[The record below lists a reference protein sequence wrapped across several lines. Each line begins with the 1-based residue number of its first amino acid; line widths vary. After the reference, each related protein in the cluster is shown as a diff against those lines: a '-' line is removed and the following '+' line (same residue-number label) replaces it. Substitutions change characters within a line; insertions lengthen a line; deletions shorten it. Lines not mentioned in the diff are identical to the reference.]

1 MNRNQKIIL
10 IIIIVIVGILF
21 LLFFV
26 GGRKKTVKVPA
37 STAAPTVSLPSNFV
51 PKSKPL
57 NEVEIKEMKVETQ
70 ILAVARTFAERY
82 GSFSNQG
89 GFNNLLDLEPIVTTS
104 LWNDLQ
110 AFHGAQQN
118 EIGKEYYGVST
129 RTLNTKLGKFDS
141 DSYAEVSVQTQRD
154 EARGTTANPR
164 VYYQELKLQLVK
176 LNNNWLVDTAKWQ

>member
-1 MNRNQKIIL
+1 MNRNQKTML

-26 GGRKKTVKVPA
+26 GGRKKAAKTPA
-37 STAAPTVSLPSNFV
+37 VTATPTVSLPANFV

-57 NEVEIKEMKVETQ
+57 NDTEIKEMKVETQ
-70 ILAVARTFAERY
+70 VLAVARTFAERY

-89 GFNNLLDLEPIVTTS
+89 GFSNLLDLEPIVTPS

-110 AFHGAQQN
+110 TFHLAQQK
-118 EIGKEYYGVST
+118 EIGKEYYGIST
-129 RTLNTKLGKFDS
+129 RALSTKLGKFDS
-141 DSYAEVSVQTQRD
+141 ASYAEVNVQTQRD

-176 LNNNWLVDTAKWQ
+176 LNGSWLVDTTKWQ

>member
-1 MNRNQKIIL
+1 MNRNQKTIL

-26 GGRKKTVKVPA
+26 GGRKKTVKVPPA
-37 STAAPTVSLPSNFV
+37 TTTPSVSLPANFV

-70 ILAVARTFAERY
+70 VLAVARTFAERY

-89 GFNNLLDLEPIVTTS
+89 GFNNLLDLEPIVTSS
-104 LWNDLQ
+104 LWNDLRV
-110 AFHGAQQN
+110 FHEAQQK
-118 EIGKEYYGVST
+118 EIGKEYYGIST
-129 RTLNTKLGKFDS
+129 RTLNIKLEKFDS
-141 DSYAEVSVQTQRD
+141 DSYAEVNVQTQRD

-164 VYYQELKLQLVK
+164 VYYQELKLQIVK
-176 LNNNWLVDTAKWQ
+176 LNGSWLVDTAKWQ